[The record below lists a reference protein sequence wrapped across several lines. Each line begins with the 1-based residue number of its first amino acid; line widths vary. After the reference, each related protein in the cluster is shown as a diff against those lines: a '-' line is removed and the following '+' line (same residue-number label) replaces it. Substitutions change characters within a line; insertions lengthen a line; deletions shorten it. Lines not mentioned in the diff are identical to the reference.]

1 MAAVSNRMVSSGQ
14 RDGQERCTW
23 GRAQDVRTCDA
34 VCEWNMNGGGK
45 LLLMLVTLFFVS
57 EGVRVL
63 RRTEEKTKIRF
74 YMDVLYFVTRIK
86 IYTKDHTN
94 KSTLNYMLSKES
106 NVF

>member
-1 MAAVSNRMVSSGQ
+1 MEYERRREIIVDVSDIV
-14 RDGQERCTW
+14 
-23 GRAQDVRTCDA
+23 
-34 VCEWNMNGGGK
+34 
-45 LLLMLVTLFFVS
+45 FVS

-94 KSTLNYMLSKES
+94 
-106 NVF
+106 